1 MVSTADSDSA
11 GLGSNPGVPTP
22 VGVTHRLVS
31 GTIRREIGWH
41 PICVKTDE

>member
-11 GLGSNPGVPTP
+11 GLSSNLGTPTP

-31 GTIRREIGWH
+31 GTIRREVEWYS
-41 PICVKTDE
+41 ICVKTDE